1 MIKINIRN
9 KNNGEV
15 TPEIK
20 DVSKIYIVKENT
32 AKKVV
37 QIWKYI
43 DSGIKKVFSLISS
56 CFGSGTWVS
65 AEKWI
70 DTELWK

>member
-15 TPEIK
+15 TSEIK

-32 AKKVV
+32 TKKVV
-37 QIWKYI
+37 QI
-43 DSGIKKVFSLISS
+43 
-56 CFGSGTWVS
+56 
-65 AEKWI
+65 
-70 DTELWK
+70 